1 MKAVEG
7 GIPRELPR
15 PREEE
20 VDGQPVT
27 PTRAGLQDDLPAAA
41 SRPTRMSRTT
51 LFLWRVAFLLALLAA
66 WEAVVRFG
74 LVREF
79 VAGRPLSVGKW
90 YVENLGTRRLWHHFF
105 ITLRETAWGLGL
117 GIAVGVVGAIIL
129 ARFRGLYLV
138 MRPFITAAFAVPRIS
153 LAPLLILWFGVGEA
167 SKVALAFLIVVF
179 IIFFNAFAG
188 ITSVDERIVAA
199 MRTMGASSRFIYRH
213 AILPHSLQH
222 IYTGIRISTGLAL
235 VVVIAGEFIAGSGGL
250 GYLIVRSANLF
261 FINEV
266 MALILM
272 LGVLGLLVE
281 LLLAASE
288 KRLFKWKPQV
298 DSTVWR
304 L

>member
-1 MKAVEG
+1 MNSQVPAHGTDAEHV
-7 GIPRELPR
+7 R
-15 PREEE
+15 PDDFE
-20 VDGQPVT
+20 VAPAAT
-27 PTRAGLQDDLPAAA
+27 DDLPHEAA
-41 SRPTRMSRTT
+41 PPKRMGRAALIGWRL
-51 LFLWRVAFLLALLAA
+51 LFVVALLGF
-66 WEAVVRFG
+66 WEASVQLG
-74 LVREF
+74 WVREF
-79 VAGRPLSVGKW
+79 VVGRPGSVAGW

-105 ITLRETAWGLGL
+105 ITVRETAWGLGL
-117 GIAVGVVGAIIL
+117 GIVVGVAGAILL

-138 MRPFITAAFAVPRIS
+138 LRPFITAAFAVPRIS

-167 SKVALAFLIVVF
+167 SKVVLAFLIVVF
-179 IIFFNAFAG
+179 IIFFNAYAG

-222 IYTGIRISTGLAL
+222 IYTGIRISTGLGL

-266 MALILM
+266 IALILM
-272 LGVLGLLVE
+272 LGVLGLGVE

-288 KRLFKWKPQV
+288 KRLFKWKSQSDTMV
-298 DSTVWR
+298 FR